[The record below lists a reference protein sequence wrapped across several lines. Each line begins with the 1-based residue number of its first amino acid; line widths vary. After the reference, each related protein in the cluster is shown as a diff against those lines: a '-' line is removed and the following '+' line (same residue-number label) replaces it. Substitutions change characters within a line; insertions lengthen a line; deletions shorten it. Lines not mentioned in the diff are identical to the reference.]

1 MDLIRAAARFLAFV
15 AVFGAIVCFGGFVM
29 GMFGVVD
36 FETASYCLLMA
47 VIFGGAAAFLRYISA
62 LKLITEQLGTPKQ

>member
-1 MDLIRAAARFLAFV
+1 
-15 AVFGAIVCFGGFVM
+15 M